1 MWVAFAGEVP
11 VVDGEEVM
19 VGEKEGGEGFEVV
32 GEWVRWRGAGAWA
45 IGRWTSLVLLLGCCG
60 SYCDCASE

>member
-11 VVDGEEVM
+11 VVEGEEAM
-19 VGEKEGGEGFEVV
+19 VGEKEGGEGLEVV

-45 IGRWTSLVLLLGCCG
+45 IGR
-60 SYCDCASE
+60 